1 MRNGWGGEI
10 ESYLRFLR
18 DVQDAEDVGHVGD
31 VQDVYLGPSRPEDGN
46 GDEDRPT
53 SADPAIADGG
63 A

>member
-1 MRNGWGGEI
+1 MRNGWGGES

-18 DVQDAEDVGHVGD
+18 DVQDAEDVGD
-31 VQDVYLGPSRPEDGN
+31 VEDVYLGPSRPEDGN

>member
-18 DVQDAEDVGHVGD
+18 DVQDAEDVGD
-31 VQDVYLGPSRPEDGN
+31 VEDVYLGPSRPEDGN
-46 GDEDRPT
+46 EDEDRPT